1 MKNVQVFAFADEASP
16 MIDEQIKAMQRNG
29 LQGLEIR
36 SVDGENVSGISIAK
50 AKEVY
55 KKISDAGLCIWSIG
69 SPIGKIDISQDDFI
83 QHLDVLKRT
92 IDIAQ
97 EMKCG
102 NIRMFSFYLPKD
114 QEPGPFKNEV
124 MDRLHQMAEL
134 TAGSVVQLCH
144 ENEKGIYGDNAVR
157 CREILSEVP
166 EITGVFD
173 PANFVQCGQDTLE
186 AWNML
191 KGTENLTENE
201 KLEILIM
208 QVWTFND
215 SYTRKNETTAP
226 TDEQAYIKGI
236 IGLLI
241 KLDNVDDL
249 LKAELLR
256 ESGHFEEAL
265 ELLKNYSAEND
276 FLEGLKNKFIEHAL
290 ASDTHPFIIYGD

>member
-69 SPIGKIDISQDDFI
+69 SPIGKIDIIQDDFI

-134 TAGSVVQLCH
+134 TAGSGVQLCH

-191 KGTENLTENE
+191 KNSIKYLHIKDALFADGSVVPAGKGEGNVPAIVKE
-201 KLEILIM
+201 
-208 QVWTFND
+208 
-215 SYTRKNETTAP
+215 
-226 TDEQAYIKGI
+226 YIGMGGSWMTVEPHLKVFG
-236 IGLLI
+236 G
-241 KLDNVDDL
+241 
-249 LKAELLR
+249 LKALERAGEETKIGSRVVYETNDQAFDAACAALR
-256 ESGHFEEAL
+256 AIL
-265 ELLKNYSAEND
+265 AE
-276 FLEGLKNKFIEHAL
+276 
-290 ASDTHPFIIYGD
+290 